1 MRLLPFFVCLFFAG
15 AGGLRM
21 RAEVQWANQVEALR
35 LCGEWASV
43 TGTVAEIK
51 DEGDRLVLVLRDC
64 VAGAG
69 EEWAA
74 LRGTQVYLDREEGD
88 EIIRL
93 GMTLRVAGSLNAYEH
108 ARNPGGF
115 DAWLYAR
122 GRKLDGL
129 MFAEAAEVTDPAY
142 APYRE
147 GLRQIALWA
156 GNILGKITDGED
168 TGIYQAA
175 VLGDK
180 SGLGGEV
187 REMYQRN
194 GIAHLLAISGL
205 HMSLIGMAVYR
216 GFRRLGAGFGWAGV
230 AGAVFVVSYA
240 MMTGGSASVVRA
252 SVMLLA
258 GFGAA
263 CLGRTYD
270 LLSALGL
277 AGLLILW
284 DSPYLITQAGVQ
296 LSFGAVI
303 GIGGMTHSMERIFVP
318 SGRWK
323 PVQSGLSASFCVQ
336 LATMPVILYHYFQ
349 FPLYGVFLNLVVVPL
364 MAYVVSSG
372 LAGIL
377 LGAWSLPAGTFIVGM
392 GHYILAFY
400 QILCRLCER
409 LPGSNLILGR
419 PEIWQI
425 AAYYLI
431 LGAVWAGVEHGWFRN
446 RRIAVAGLVVA
457 VAFLLPLP
465 VRGLEVTFLDV
476 GQGDG
481 ICLRTNGYTM
491 LVDGGS
497 SDEKQLGA
505 YFMEPFFKSEAVTR
519 IDYAWVSHGDQDHI
533 SGLVSMLQESRD
545 IRVDHLML
553 PVLGQDDEAYG
564 GLCSLVRERGGKV
577 FWVGSGD
584 TLELGKMKITCL
596 YPGAEDTA
604 ADRNEQSMVLKVDY
618 GGFHLLLTGDMS
630 ENGERAL
637 LADKRMSGLLPD
649 TQVLKLAHHGSRFS
663 NSGHWLE
670 AVDPSWAVVSYGKGN
685 RYGHPHEE
693 VRERLEERDIPLWE
707 TAGCGA
713 VRLWTDGEQ
722 IRREICKFKG
732 CKFKAEK
739 IS

>member
-1 MRLLPFFVCLFFAG
+1 MRLLPFFVCLVFAG

-21 RAEVQWANQVEALR
+21 RSEVQWANQVETLG
-35 LCGEWASV
+35 LDGGWSSV
-43 TGTVAEIK
+43 TGTVAEVK
-51 DEGDRLVLVLRDC
+51 DEGERLILVLRDC
-64 VAGAG
+64 EAEMGK
-69 EEWAA
+69 EYAA
-74 LRGTQVYLDREEGD
+74 LRGIQVYLDGKEGD
-88 EIIRL
+88 ESIRL
-93 GMTLRVAGSLNAYEH
+93 GMTLRVAGRLNAYEH

-122 GRKLDGL
+122 GRQLDGL
-129 MFAEAAEVTDPAY
+129 MYAEAAEVADSAY
-142 APYRE
+142 SLYRE
-147 GLRQIALWA
+147 GLRQISLWA
-156 GNILGKITDGED
+156 GNILERITEGED

-180 SGLGGEV
+180 SGLDGQV

-216 GFRRLGAGFGWAGV
+216 GLRRLGAGFGWAGV
-230 AGAVFVVSYA
+230 TGAAFVVCYG

-263 CLGRTYD
+263 YLGRTYD

-277 AGLLILW
+277 AGMIILW
-284 DSPYLITQAGVQ
+284 DSPYLVTQAGVQ

-303 GIGGMTHSMERIFVP
+303 GIGGMAHSMKRVFVP
-318 SGRWK
+318 SERWK
-323 PVQSGLSASFCVQ
+323 AVQTGLSVSLCVQ
-336 LATMPVILYHYFQ
+336 FATMPVILYHYFQ
-349 FPLYGVFLNLVVVPL
+349 FPLYGVLLNLVVVPL
-364 MAYVVSSG
+364 MAYVVASG

-377 LGAWSLPAGTFIVGM
+377 LGAWSLPAGTFIVGT

-400 QILCRLCER
+400 QILCWGCER
-409 LPGSNLILGR
+409 LPGNNLVLGR
-419 PEIWQI
+419 PELWQLAI
-425 AAYYLI
+425 YYLI
-431 LGAVWAGVEHGWFRN
+431 LSIVWAGVERGWLRH
-446 RRIAVAGLVVA
+446 RRIVAAGLALA
-457 VAFLLPLP
+457 VTLLLPLP

-481 ICLRTNGYTM
+481 ICLRTKGYTM

-497 SDEKQLGA
+497 SDEKKLGA
-505 YFMEPFFKSEAVTR
+505 YFLEPFLKSEAVTR
-519 IDYAWVSHGDQDHI
+519 IDYAWVSHGDQDHMN
-533 SGLVSMLQESRD
+533 GLVSMLQESRG

-553 PVLGQDDEAYG
+553 PVLGRDDEAYEP
-564 GLCSLVRERGGKV
+564 LCSLVRERGGKV
-577 FWVGSGD
+577 YWVESGD
-584 TLELGKMKITCL
+584 ILELGNMKITCL

-604 ADRNEQSMVLKVDY
+604 ADRNEQSMVLKVGY

-637 LADKRMSGLLPD
+637 LEDRRMSGLLPD

-663 NSGHWLE
+663 NSGQWLE
-670 AVDPSWAVVSYGKGN
+670 AVNPRWAVVSYGKGN

-693 VRERLEERDIPLWE
+693 VRERLTEWDIPLWE

-713 VRLWTDGEQ
+713 VRLWTDGEK
-722 IRREICKFKG
+722 IRWETFLRNE
-732 CKFKAEK
+732 
-739 IS
+739 

>member
-1 MRLLPFFVCLFFAG
+1 MRV
-15 AGGLRM
+15 
-21 RAEVQWANQVEALR
+21 EVQWAGQVEELG
-35 LCGEWASV
+35 LDGVWGSV
-43 TGTVAEIK
+43 TGTVTEVK
-51 DEGDRLVLVLRDC
+51 DEGERLVLVLRDC
-64 VAGAG
+64 EARVGN
-69 EEWAA
+69 ECIVF
-74 LRGTQVYLDREEGD
+74 RGIQVYLDCKEGD
-88 EIIRL
+88 ESIRI
-93 GMTLRVAGSLNAYEH
+93 GVTLRVAGELSAYEH

-129 MFAEAAEVTDPAY
+129 MFAEAAEVTDSSY
-142 APYRE
+142 SLYRE
-147 GLRQIALWA
+147 GIRQISLWA
-156 GNILGKITDGED
+156 GNILEKITEGED

-180 SGLGGEV
+180 SGLDGEV
-187 REMYQRN
+187 REVYQRN

-205 HMSLIGMAVYR
+205 HISLIGMAVYR
-216 GFRRLGAGFGWAGV
+216 GLRRLGAGFVWAGV
-230 AGAVFVVSYA
+230 AGAVFVVSYG
-240 MMTGGSASVVRA
+240 MMTGSSASVVRA

-263 CLGRTYD
+263 YLGRTYD

-277 AGLLILW
+277 ACLLILW

-303 GIGGMTHSMERIFVP
+303 GIGGMAHSMEHIFVP

-323 PVQSGLSASFCVQ
+323 AVQSGLCVSLCVQ
-336 LATMPVILYHYFQ
+336 FATIPVILYHYFQ
-349 FPLYGVFLNLVVVPL
+349 FPLYGVLLNLVVVPL
-364 MAYVVSSG
+364 MAYVVGSG

-377 LGAWSLPAGTFIVGM
+377 LGAWSLSAGTFIVGT

-409 LPGSNLILGR
+409 LPGNNLVLGR

-425 AAYYLI
+425 AIYYL
-431 LGAVWAGVEHGWFRN
+431 LLSAVWAGAEYGWFRC
-446 RRIAVAGLVVA
+446 RRIAVFGMGLA
-457 VAFLLPLP
+457 VSFLLPLP

-481 ICLRTNGYTM
+481 ICLRTSEYNM

-497 SDEKQLGA
+497 SDEKKLGT

-533 SGLVSMLQESRD
+533 NGLVSMLQESRD
-545 IRVDHLML
+545 IRVENLML
-553 PVLGQDDEAYG
+553 PVLGRDDAVYEP
-564 GLCSLVRERGGKV
+564 LCSLVRECGGKV
-577 FWVGSGD
+577 YWIGTGD
-584 TLELGKMKITCL
+584 VLELGEMKITCL
-596 YPGAEDTA
+596 YPGVEDTA
-604 ADRNEQSMVLKVDY
+604 ADRNEQSMALKVDY
-618 GGFHLLLTGDMS
+618 GEFHLILTGDMS
-630 ENGERAL
+630 ENGERKL
-637 LADKRMSGLLPD
+637 LEDKRMSGLLPD

-663 NSGHWLE
+663 NSVQWLE
-670 AVDPSWAVVSYGKGN
+670 VVNPRWAVVSYGKGN

-693 VRERLEERDIPLWE
+693 VRERLTERDILLWE

-713 VRLWTDGEQ
+713 VRMWTDGEK
-722 IRREICKFKG
+722 IRWETCLRNE
-732 CKFKAEK
+732 
-739 IS
+739 